1 MWKPFHDSIFSLR
14 GKGWTHKDSL
24 SPPLDDEVATPVIDY
39 EYLYTTVVS
48 YQTRNALIF
57 ALKWTMKKIF
67 LNVTATKSNGK
78 ISETLS

>member
-1 MWKPFHDSIFSLR
+1 MYKISGFMNRSYDFTVNELISF
-14 GKGWTHKDSL
+14 K
-24 SPPLDDEVATPVIDY
+24 Y

-48 YQTRNALIF
+48 YQTRN

-78 ISETLS
+78 MSETLS